1 MSRGPQAFPL
11 DRIKRNRATKTWLPR
26 EGDQMQRREFLR
38 GVALAGIA
46 ARGARGLASSF
57 AGGLQSTASGNKE
70 GGPMIYRTLGRTG
83 ERVSAIGMGGFHIG
97 QPKLTDDD
105 SIKLIR
111 AAIDG
116 GINFMDNSWDYNK
129 GQSEVRMGNALKD
142 GYRQKVFLMTKLDGR
157 TKEEATRQI
166 NESLQRLQTDHLDLI
181 QHHEIIR
188 FDDPDRI
195 FAEHGAHEA
204 VLEAKKAGKVRYIG
218 FTGHKDPHIHLYML
232 EVAARNNFHFD
243 TVQMPLNVMDAH
255 FRSFGKLVLPKLVE
269 QKIGVLG
276 MKSMGDHIILKS
288 GVVKPLECL
297 HYALNLPT
305 SVVITGIDSQ
315 EILQQA
321 FEAAKTFKPTS
332 KEEVAALLAKTEKV
346 GAQGEFELF
355 KTSAHF
361 DSTAH
366 HPEWL
371 GGQSPHVDKLAGP
384 P

>member
-1 MSRGPQAFPL
+1 
-11 DRIKRNRATKTWLPR
+11 
-26 EGDQMQRREFLR
+26 MQRREFLR
-38 GVALAGIA
+38 DLALAGIA
-46 ARGARGLASSF
+46 TRGARSLASSF
-57 AGGLQSTASGNKE
+57 AGGAQSSASGNNE
-70 GGPMIYRTLGRTG
+70 GGSMIYRTLGRTG

-97 QPKLTDDD
+97 QPKLSDDD

-129 GQSEVRMGNALKD
+129 GQSEVRMGKALKD

-157 TKEEATRQI
+157 TKEEATKQI

-195 FAEHGAHEA
+195 FAENGAQEA
-204 VLEAKKAGKVRYIG
+204 VLEAKKAGRVRYIG

-232 EVAARNNFHFD
+232 EVAAKHNFHFD

-276 MKSMGDHIILKS
+276 MKSMGDKIILKS
-288 GVVKPLECL
+288 GVVKP
-297 HYALNLPT
+297 T
-305 SVVITGIDSQ
+305 TR
-315 EILQQA
+315 
-321 FEAAKTFKPTS
+321 
-332 KEEVAALLAKTEKV
+332 
-346 GAQGEFELF
+346 
-355 KTSAHF
+355 
-361 DSTAH
+361 
-366 HPEWL
+366 
-371 GGQSPHVDKLAGP
+371 
-384 P
+384 

>member
-1 MSRGPQAFPL
+1 MH
-11 DRIKRNRATKTWLPR
+11 
-26 EGDQMQRREFLR
+26 RREFLR

-97 QPKLTDDD
+97 KPSLTDDD

-116 GINFMDNSWDYNK
+116 GINFMDNSWDYNN
-129 GQSEVRMGNALKD
+129 GQSEIRMGKALKD

-157 TKEEATRQI
+157 TKEEATKQI
-166 NESLQRLQTDHLDLI
+166 NESLQRLQTDRLDLI

-195 FAEHGAHEA
+195 FAENGAHEA

-218 FTGHKDPHIHLYML
+218 FTGHKDPHVHLYML
-232 EVAARNNFHFD
+232 EVGARNGFTPD
-243 TVQMPLNVMDAH
+243 TVQMPVNVMDAH
-255 FRSFGKLVLPKLVE
+255 FRSFTKLVLPKLVE

-276 MKSMGDHIILKS
+276 MKSMGDGIILKS
-288 GVVKPLECL
+288 GVVKPEECL
-297 HYALNLPT
+297 RYALSQPT
-305 SVVITGIDSQ
+305 SVVITGIDKA

-321 FEAAKTFKPTS
+321 LTVAKDFKPMS
-332 KEEVAALLAKTEKV
+332 KEEIAALLAKTETVAAK
-346 GAQGEFELF
+346 GEYELF

-371 GGQSPHVDKLAGP
+371 GGQAPHVDKLAGP
-384 P
+384 PG